1 MTLYGTELQKD
12 VRDLFQKK
20 DYDQQ
25 EYQKII
31 YEIKD
36 DHNNDKYITGKDVA
50 DEMVKVKYILEEM
63 LEDLEDYDEEYD
75 TYLIYNMGKYY
86 VGNYELGKNT
96 SWIYEYEI
104 KEYYNIIEIKLNEYY
119 SLEKIIED
127 EKAKIQLEKDVC
139 LGVALALA
147 LMR

>member
-86 VGNYELGKNT
+86 VGNYGLGKNT

-147 LMR
+147 LVR

>member
-12 VRDLFQKK
+12 ARDLFEKK
-20 DYDQQ
+20 YYDQQ
-25 EYQKII
+25 KYQKIS

-50 DEMVKVKYILEEM
+50 EEMVKVKDLLEEM
-63 LEDLEDYDEEYD
+63 FEDLEDYDDEYD

-119 SLEKIIED
+119 SLEKIIDD

-139 LGVALALA
+139 LGVALAIA

>member
-12 VRDLFQKK
+12 ARDLFEKK

-25 EYQKII
+25 KYQKIS

-36 DHNNDKYITGKDVA
+36 DHNNEMYITGKDVA
-50 DEMVKVKYILEEM
+50 EEMVKVKYLLEEM
-63 LEDLEDYDEEYD
+63 FEDLEDYDDEYD

-86 VGNYELGKNT
+86 VGDYDLGKNT

-104 KEYYNIIEIKLNEYY
+104 KEYYNIIEGKLNEYY
-119 SLEKIIED
+119 SMEKIIEH

-139 LGVALALA
+139 LGVALAL
-147 LMR
+147 MR